1 MKDNQHIDPSQVL
14 TSVVARL
21 AMVNSLPELTQI
33 IAEAARMLTNASGTT
48 FVLKENDQCYYADE
62 NAISPLWKG
71 KRFPMEA
78 CISGWSMI
86 HREVVCI
93 TDIYED
99 SRIPHDAYRPTF
111 VKSLCMVPIR
121 AEKPIGAI
129 GSYWADKHI
138 PTSDEIKFLK
148 VLADSTAV
156 ALENLDLKQVLTR
169 HFSETAGLKERSNDL
184 ELALYSMAHDLRSPL
199 SVITGLGEI
208 LKSRLRD
215 AADTSLFD
223 KVQSIVE
230 TGRRTA
236 SQIDR
241 MLSLYRAT
249 NGKLEKQDVDVTE
262 FARRIILRFQML
274 FPQRTIRF
282 EIDPNMKAYAD
293 PSLIYIVLENLL
305 SNAIKYSSKK
315 SETDIHVGWKT
326 DHTNKDTF
334 YVKDNGHGFAPADAE
349 QLFQPLRRLDTKWEF
364 GGVGLG
370 LASVAHIISLHGGE
384 VRAEG
389 KQMEGATFYFTLP
402 HRLEAATA

>member
-1 MKDNQHIDPSQVL
+1 MKDNQHIDTSHIL
-14 TSVVARL
+14 TSVVSRL
-21 AMVNSLPELTQI
+21 AMVSTLTELTQI
-33 IAEAARMLTNASGTT
+33 IGEAARMLTNASGTT
-48 FVLKENDQCYYADE
+48 FVLKENDKCYYADE

-71 KRFPMEA
+71 KRFPIEA
-78 CISGWSMI
+78 CISGWSII

-93 TDIYED
+93 SDIYED

-129 GSYWADKHI
+129 GSYWANKYI
-138 PTSDEIKFLK
+138 PTPDEVKLLK
-148 VLADSTAV
+148 ILADSTAV
-156 ALENLDLKQVLTR
+156 ALENLDLKRAVTN
-169 HFSETAGLKERSNDL
+169 HFSENAGLKERSNDL
-184 ELALYSMAHDLRSPL
+184 EFALYSMAHDLRSPL

-208 LKSRLRD
+208 LKSRLKD
-215 AADTSLFD
+215 VSDTSLFD

-230 TGRRTA
+230 IGRRTA

-249 NGKLEKQDVDVTE
+249 NGKIEKQDVDVTE
-262 FARRIILRFQML
+262 FSRRIILRFQML
-274 FPQRTIRF
+274 FPQRTIHF
-282 EIDPNMKAYAD
+282 EIEPNMKTYAD

-315 SETDIHVGWKT
+315 SETNIHIGWKT
-326 DHTNKDTF
+326 DHPNRDTF
-334 YVKDNGHGFAPADAE
+334 YVKDNGHGFAPAEAQ

-370 LASVAHIISLHGGE
+370 LASVAHIVSLHGGE

-389 KQMEGATFYFTLP
+389 KQMEGATFYFSLP
-402 HRLEAATA
+402 HRLEAASA